1 MSDSLGGNAKT
12 LMFVNV
18 SPADYNAEETAS
30 SLAYALR
37 VKTITNSAE
46 RMQES
51 AEVARLKRIIS
62 QLRSGGG
69 GNGGAGGGLTP
80 VAEEEEGES
89 DGDRSPAGSVAGLS
103 GVDEDGDRNAGG
115 DGAAADDGVDY
126 SEGPIGEH

>member
-51 AEVARLKRIIS
+51 AEVARLKRIIA
-62 QLRSGGG
+62 QLRSGGAG
-69 GNGGAGGGLTP
+69 GGAGGVLTP
-80 VAEEEEGES
+80 VAEEGEEGEAE
-89 DGDRSPAGSVAGLS
+89 GGRSPAASVAGLS
-103 GVDEDGDRNAGG
+103 GVEDDSAADG
-115 DGAAADDGVDY
+115 GAANDDGRDY
-126 SEGPIGEH
+126 SEGPILDS